1 MSDITIN
8 IKFFGSFRKFGS
20 NIDVIVPEGSSVIVV
35 KEALALV
42 LDGKDAFVI
51 EASVLA
57 NDNEILQGDAVFN
70 ADTQLSI
77 LPPVCGG

>member
-20 NIDVIVPEGSSVIVV
+20 NIDIIVPEGSSVITV
-35 KEALALV
+35 KEALAVALNS
-42 LDGKDAFVI
+42 KDTFIV

-57 NDNEILQGDAVFN
+57 NDNEVLQDDAVFN

>member
-8 IKFFGSFRKFGS
+8 IKFFGSFRKFGK
-20 NIDVIVPEGSSVIVV
+20 NIDVIVPNGSSVVAV
-35 KEALALV
+35 KEALILALN
-42 LDGKDAFVI
+42 DKDAFII

-57 NDNEILQGDAVFN
+57 NNNEILQDDRVFN
-70 ADTQLSI
+70 ADAKISI